1 MVSMMSLHQLKKEI
15 QGIKETVKEKPLK
28 VLLQTKA
35 KDMTEAE
42 IDRRIQEV
50 PVNRFSTDVIVY
62 VINRDMKGINEY
74 LGTDFK
80 TVADMPSDMREKMRE
95 RHNK

>member
-1 MVSMMSLHQLKKEI
+1 MSLHQLKKEI

-42 IDRRIQEV
+42 IDRLIQEV
-50 PVNRFSTDVIVY
+50 PVNWFSTDVIVY

>member
-1 MVSMMSLHQLKKEI
+1 
-15 QGIKETVKEKPLK
+15 
-28 VLLQTKA
+28 
-35 KDMTEAE
+35 MTEAE
-42 IDRRIQEV
+42 IDRLIQKV

>member
-1 MVSMMSLHQLKKEI
+1 
-15 QGIKETVKEKPLK
+15 VKEKPLK

-42 IDRRIQEV
+42 IDRLIQKV

>member
-1 MVSMMSLHQLKKEI
+1 MSLHQLKKEI

-80 TVADMPSDMREKMRE
+80 TVADMPSDMCEKMRE

>member
-1 MVSMMSLHQLKKEI
+1 MSLHQLKKEI

>member
-1 MVSMMSLHQLKKEI
+1 
-15 QGIKETVKEKPLK
+15 
-28 VLLQTKA
+28 LQTKA

-42 IDRRIQEV
+42 IDRLIQKV

>member
-1 MVSMMSLHQLKKEI
+1 M
-15 QGIKETVKEKPLK
+15 KEKPLK

-42 IDRRIQEV
+42 IDRLIQKV

>member
-1 MVSMMSLHQLKKEI
+1 MSLQQLKKEI
-15 QGIKETVKEKPLK
+15 QSIKETVKERPLK

-42 IDRRIQEV
+42 IDRLIQEV
-50 PVNRFSTDVIVY
+50 PVNRLSTDVIVY
-62 VINRDMKGINEY
+62 VIDRDMKGINEY

-80 TVADMPSDMREKMRE
+80 TVADMPSDMCEKMRE